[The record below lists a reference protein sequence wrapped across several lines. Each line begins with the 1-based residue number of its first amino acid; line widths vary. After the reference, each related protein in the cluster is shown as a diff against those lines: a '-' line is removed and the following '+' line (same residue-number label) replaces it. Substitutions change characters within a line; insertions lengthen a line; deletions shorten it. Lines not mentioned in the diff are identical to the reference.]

1 MRRIEA
7 ILFDVDGT
15 LLDTTEFIYQAYEH
29 TFKYYGIPSPT
40 RRELEATIGKP
51 LEECYQLLSP
61 NADTNQLCETHRT
74 FQAENLSLC
83 IPFPNTRSTLTEL
96 KKAGLKI
103 AAVTTRSKRTSVD
116 TLRVANLL
124 NLIDAIIS
132 REDVEN
138 LKPHPEPLLK
148 ALEQLKI
155 KPENSIMVGDTDID
169 IKAGKNAGTKTI
181 GASYGFQG
189 KKIIDS
195 NPDYVVNNI
204 AEIVPLI
211 LTVLR
216 TLTTF

>member
-1 MRRIEA
+1 MREIEA
-7 ILFDVDGT
+7 VLFDVDGT

-29 TFKYYGIPSPT
+29 TFNNHGISPPT
-40 RRELEATIGKP
+40 REELGKMMGKP
-51 LEECYQLLSP
+51 LEEYYRFFAP
-61 NADTNQLCETHRT
+61 NTDTNQLCETHRT

-124 NLIDAIIS
+124 NLIDTIIS

-138 LKPHPEPLLK
+138 LKPHPEPLFK
-148 ALEQLKI
+148 ALEQLKVEPKNAVMI
-155 KPENSIMVGDTDID
+155 GDTDID

-189 KKIIDS
+189 NKIIDS
-195 NPDYVVNNI
+195 NPDYVVDDI
-204 AEIVPLI
+204 AETVPLI

-216 TLTTF
+216 TLTI